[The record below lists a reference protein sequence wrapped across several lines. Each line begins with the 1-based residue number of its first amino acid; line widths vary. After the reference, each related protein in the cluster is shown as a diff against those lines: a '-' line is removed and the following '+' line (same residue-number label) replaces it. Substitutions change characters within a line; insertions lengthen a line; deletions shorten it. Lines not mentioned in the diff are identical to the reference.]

1 MDHLIA
7 PLDADHEQ
15 VFAHLASELADA
27 LAIDVPSRSTGP
39 HITLVSYTGLAPEAA
54 VRALAP
60 VARATE
66 PLRVR
71 AHGYG
76 LFTGD
81 EDTDLSLHVMV
92 VRTRALD
99 ELQHRGH
106 VALAEAGACV
116 DGISRPAVWTPH
128 VTLLDHSLTPELLG
142 RAVELLARRP
152 HRRWTIS
159 LASMA
164 VARRDRAG
172 TAGPTRLTID
182 LGANDG

>member
-7 PLDADHEQ
+7 PMDTDHEQ
-15 VFAHLASELADA
+15 LFADLAGDLADA
-27 LAIDVPSRSTGP
+27 LSIGVPNRSTGP

-54 VRALAP
+54 VRALGP

-81 EDTDLSLHVMV
+81 EDTDLSLHVVV
-92 VRTRALD
+92 VRTRELD
-99 ELQHRGH
+99 ELQRRSRA
-106 VALAEAGACV
+106 ALVEAGACV
-116 DGISRPAVWTPH
+116 DGISQPAVWTPH

-152 HRRWTIS
+152 HRRWTIT
-159 LASMA
+159 LASLA
-164 VARRDRAG
+164 VARRGWADAAG
-172 TAGPTRLTID
+172 HTRLALD
-182 LGANDG
+182 LGADDR

>member
-15 VFAHLASELADA
+15 LFADLAAELADA
-27 LAIDVPSRSTGP
+27 LSIDVPSRSTGP

-60 VARATE
+60 VALATE

-76 LFTGD
+76 LFMGD
-81 EDTDLSLHVMV
+81 EDADLSLHVMV
-92 VRTRALD
+92 VRTRELD
-99 ELQHRGH
+99 ELQRRGH
-106 VALAEAGACV
+106 AALVAAGACV
-116 DGISRPAVWTPH
+116 DGISQPAVWTPH

-152 HRRWTIS
+152 HRRWTITVAS
-159 LASMA
+159 LA
-164 VARRDRAG
+164 VARRDRGDA
-172 TAGPTRLTID
+172 AGPTRVTID
-182 LGANDG
+182 LGTLGP

>member
-1 MDHLIA
+1 
-7 PLDADHEQ
+7 
-15 VFAHLASELADA
+15 
-27 LAIDVPSRSTGP
+27 
-39 HITLVSYTGLAPEAA
+39 VSYTGLAPEAA
-54 VRALAP
+54 ARALTP
-60 VARATE
+60 VARSTE

-99 ELQHRGH
+99 ELQHRCH

-159 LASMA
+159 LASLA
-164 VARRDRAG
+164 VARRQRADA
-172 TAGPTRLTID
+172 AGPTRLTID
-182 LGANDG
+182 LGAADG